1 MRNSIRLGI
10 TFAAMLAF
18 AAPAYSQETGDPS
31 SKADPV
37 AIYQEA
43 GATPAQQDKIRE
55 LAREFEKGAKVKHER
70 IKNLLNQ
77 MQNLSLDAEPNE
89 QKVLATQ
96 EEINTLTADMANT
109 RIKLMLSIRQVLNG
123 EQKTRLVQ
131 LMKERNARYR
141 NSLTAH

>member
-1 MRNSIRLGI
+1 MRNSVKLGI
-10 TFAAMLAF
+10 ICAALLAS
-18 AAPAYSQETGDPS
+18 ATPAYSQETGDS
-31 SKADPV
+31 SAKADPV

-43 GATPAQQDKIRE
+43 GATPQQQEKIRE
-55 LAREFEKGAKVKHER
+55 LAREFEKGARVKAER

-89 QKVLATQ
+89 QKVLTTQ

-123 EQKTRLVQ
+123 DQKAKLVQ